1 MASITAGASAGW
13 RKAVPEHYD
22 ALETRDPAAR
32 ERDLMAGLPQI
43 VARAMT
49 APGWARHLAGIEPK
63 QVNSRE
69 ALAKLPVLRKADI
82 AALQKENPPFG
93 GLNVTPPGKSK
104 RLQMSP
110 GALFEPEGYG
120 KDFGNCARALFAA
133 GFRAGDIVH
142 NSFSYHLTPGAY
154 ILEEGAHA
162 LGCAVIPGGVG
173 NTEQQL
179 DAIAHYGPVGYV
191 GTPDFLKIL
200 LDTAEKT
207 GKNAASIKRAL
218 VSGAA
223 LPGSLREELRARG
236 VAVLQ
241 CYAVAELGVIAYES
255 EAPARFQAEWVPVS
269 RPESA
274 PSQDSGA
281 RMRAPEGMIVN
292 ESVILEIVRPGTGD
306 PVAEGDVGEVVVT
319 SFNPD
324 YPMIRLGTGDLSA
337 LMSGVSPCGRS
348 NARIKGWMGRADQT
362 AKVKG
367 MFVHPKQIAEV
378 AARHSELTRLR
389 LVVGREGEQDT
400 MTLMA
405 ESAAPDDVL
414 AAAVAATL
422 QSVTKLKGAVRLVAP
437 GTLPNDGKVIADERK
452 P

>member
-1 MASITAGASAGW
+1 M
-13 RKAVPEHYD
+13 PDHYD
-22 ALETRDPAAR
+22 ALEIRDPAAR
-32 ERDLMAGLPQI
+32 EREQFAALPQTL
-43 VARAMT
+43 ARAT
-49 APGWARHLAGIEPK
+49 AAPGWAKHLAGIDPRS
-63 QVNSRE
+63 VTSRA
-69 ALAKLPVLRKADI
+69 ALARLPVLRKSDI

-93 GLNVTPPGKSK
+93 GFNVTPPGDAK

-110 GALFEPEGYG
+110 GALFEPQGHGE
-120 KDFGNCARALFAA
+120 DFGNCTRALFAA

-154 ILEEGAHA
+154 IMEEGAHA

-179 DAIAHYGPVGYV
+179 DAIERYRPVGYV
-191 GTPDFLKIL
+191 GTPDFMKIL

-223 LPGSLREELRARG
+223 LPASLRDELGTRG

-241 CYAVAELGVIAYES
+241 CYAVAELGVISYES
-255 EAPARFQAEWVPVS
+255 SAR
-269 RPESA
+269 
-274 PSQDSGA
+274 
-281 RMRAPEGMIVN
+281 EGMIVN
-292 ESVILEIVRPGTGD
+292 ESVIVEIVRSGTGD

-337 LMSGVSPCGRS
+337 LMPGISPCGRT

-367 MFVHPKQIAEV
+367 MFVHPRQIAEV
-378 AARHSELTRLR
+378 AARHSQLSRLR
-389 LVVGREGEQDT
+389 LVVGREREQDT

-405 ESAAPDDVL
+405 ECAAPDAAL
-414 AAAVAATL
+414 EAAVATTL

-437 GTLPNDGKVIADERK
+437 RTLPNDGKVIADERK
-452 P
+452 T